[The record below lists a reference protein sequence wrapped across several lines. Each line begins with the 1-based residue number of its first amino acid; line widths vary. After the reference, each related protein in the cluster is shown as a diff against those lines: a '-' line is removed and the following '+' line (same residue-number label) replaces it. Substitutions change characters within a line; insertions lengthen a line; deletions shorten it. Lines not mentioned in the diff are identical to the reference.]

1 MTVTMNEPTKPSAG
15 SVLASARLRHGLS
28 LQEVA
33 SRTRIPRSTLEAI
46 EGERWG
52 DLPGKA
58 YVRGFIRLY
67 AREVG
72 LDPRVAL
79 ALVDGAA
86 ADQAVAEEVA
96 TTARDD
102 AERAETWSTVR
113 VRAAY
118 AMALG
123 VLIAATMAALFSV
136 SPPRL
141 EAKVLDRG
149 APTAPT
155 P

>member
-1 MTVTMNEPTKPSAG
+1 
-15 SVLASARLRHGLS
+15 
-28 LQEVA
+28 
-33 SRTRIPRSTLEAI
+33 
-46 EGERWG
+46 
-52 DLPGKA
+52 
-58 YVRGFIRLY
+58 
-67 AREVG
+67 
-72 LDPRVAL
+72 VAL

-86 ADQAVAEEVA
+86 AEQAVAEEVA